1 MILSNFVGG
10 GGGGGTVRWWWK
22 LDSDCL
28 FSSFGWWPF
37 PAAVD
42 VIWPA
47 VVGGGTAPAYA
58 THAGDSSAHPSLYTH
73 WCYASASCCILLLQ
87 RSTHKKGRA
96 HQQRELLLALSFVP
110 LLLLACIVATSPPT
124 GCSSNV
130 SPGQKVGGGTPS
142 LSPTA
147 RSIVYT
153 WRCVHIA
160 KRGRDLFL

>member
-1 MILSNFVGG
+1 MGPSGDGGSWTLTVGSAP
-10 GGGGGTVRWWWK
+10 
-22 LDSDCL
+22 LDDGRSL
-28 FSSFGWWPF
+28 LLWMLYGRQLL
-37 PAAVD
+37 
-42 VIWPA
+42 
-47 VVGGGTAPAYA
+47 VVVQPQHTRLTPA
-58 THAGDSSAHPSLYTH
+58 THQPTLLYIPIDVMQVHHAAFCCCSAAHT
-73 WCYASASCCILLLQ
+73 
-87 RSTHKKGRA
+87 KKGRA

-153 WRCVHIA
+153 
-160 KRGRDLFL
+160 